1 MERIESVNNER
12 VKRIIS
18 LKDKSA
24 RRETGLFIVEGY
36 NNIKDCP
43 IKAEEIFVCSDFN
56 KPLPECDNV
65 YYVSQRVADKIADT
79 VTTQGIFGVY
89 RIPDT
94 NVKAPTGA
102 KAMVLD
108 GISDSGNIGTII
120 RTAVACG
127 YSDIYFHNCADVFSP
142 KVVRSAMS
150 AIFKLNVSIGTAEE
164 ILSVFKANGFTP
176 YILDMNGKNVF
187 ETEFNKPAFI
197 VGSEAH
203 GVSDEFRASVKDV
216 ISLPMDN
223 MESLN
228 AGVAAGVVMYV
239 HAYGLKK

>member
-1 MERIESVNNER
+1 M
-12 VKRIIS
+12 
-18 LKDKSA
+18 
-24 RRETGLFIVEGY
+24 VEGY

-56 KPLPECDNV
+56 KSLPECDNV
-65 YYVSQRVADKIADT
+65 YYVSRRVAEKIADT

-94 NVKAPTGA
+94 RVKAPNGS
-102 KAMVLD
+102 KAIVLD

-150 AIFKLNVSIGTAEE
+150 AIFKLNVSIGSAEE
-164 ILSVFKANGFTP
+164 ILKVFKAKGFTP

-187 ETEFNKPAFI
+187 ETELIKPAFI

-203 GVSDEFRASVKDV
+203 GVSDDFKMKVNNV
-216 ISLPMDN
+216 ISLPMEK

-228 AGVAAGVVMYV
+228 AGIAAGVIMYV
-239 HAYGLKK
+239 HAYGLKNKL